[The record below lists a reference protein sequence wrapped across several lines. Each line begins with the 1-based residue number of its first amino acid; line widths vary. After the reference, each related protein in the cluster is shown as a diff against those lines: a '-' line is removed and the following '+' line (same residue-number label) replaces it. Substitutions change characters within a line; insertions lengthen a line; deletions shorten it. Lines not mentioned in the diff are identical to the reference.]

1 MTKVSI
7 VFVTLFITIYLVFN
21 SQQSGWFSLPITETA
36 VEGVK
41 GDMLITN
48 YNRNFHIFIIFDSF
62 EVLTLL
68 TVFFLGFSII
78 DHNAMLVSVIQYTDS
93 MFCIFLNDHHYKS
106 SYVTLQ
112 RYYVV
117 VAYIP
122 HTVPF
127 IFIAHLFCNWKFVA
141 LISFTY
147 FFLFPTLSHLET
159 TYLFS
164 VCITVS
170 FYFPLTFIL

>member
-21 SQQSGWFSLPITETA
+21 SQQSGWFFSLPITETA

-68 TVFFLGFSII
+68 TVFFLGF
-78 DHNAMLVSVIQYTDS
+78 
-93 MFCIFLNDHHYKS
+93 
-106 SYVTLQ
+106 
-112 RYYVV
+112 
-117 VAYIP
+117 
-122 HTVPF
+122 
-127 IFIAHLFCNWKFVA
+127 
-141 LISFTY
+141 
-147 FFLFPTLSHLET
+147 
-159 TYLFS
+159 
-164 VCITVS
+164 
-170 FYFPLTFIL
+170 